1 MLKKVKG
8 LKNKALITASVLMLS
23 GTNAFAKIASDQ
35 GNSGVSNNFI
45 VDVINS
51 NALVKNSVQAA
62 LIAGVV
68 YAVFNIGK
76 SLLSG
81 QGDAGAIWKNVG
93 GIIFLGAVYYLLFM

>member
-1 MLKKVKG
+1 MLKKVKN
-8 LKNKALITASVLMLS
+8 LKNKKIIAAGMLMMT
-23 GTNAFAKIASDQ
+23 GTSAFAQISANQ
-35 GNSGVSNNFI
+35 ANSGVSSNFI
-45 VDVINS
+45 VNVINS

>member
-1 MLKKVKG
+1 MLKKAKNI
-8 LKNKALITASVLMLS
+8 KNKVLVTAGILMTT
-23 GTNAFAKIASDQ
+23 GTSAFAQISANQQS
-35 GNSGVSNNFI
+35 SGVSNNFI

-51 NALVKNSVQAA
+51 NSLVKNSVQAA
-62 LIAGVV
+62 LIGGVI